1 MNSYRYQQK
10 PTMTQY
16 GTKMQRRVLLAV
28 AAVLLISAVGLGI
41 WGVNQA
47 ATINRTKA
55 QLERRINSALIDAID
70 QVSRLTGGVQSNT
83 GSKLA
88 LVRQYIY
95 NIDQMNNV
103 AISVFGEGGRI
114 VPAEAISALYH
125 DIDVYETTIQTATSS
140 TLEIRTTTLTHLT
153 ALQAILA
160 E

>member
-1 MNSYRYQQK
+1 
-10 PTMTQY
+10 MTQY

>member
-16 GTKMQRRVLLAV
+16 GTKFQRRVLVVVSLVLLAGVVGLAV
-28 AAVLLISAVGLGI
+28 WGI
-41 WGVNQA
+41 NQST
-47 ATINRTKA
+47 TINRMKT
-55 QLERRINSALIDAID
+55 QLERRINSALVDAID
-70 QVSRLTGGVQSNT
+70 QVNRLTGGVQSNT

-95 NIDQMNNV
+95 SIDQMNSV

-114 VPAEAISALYH
+114 VPAEAISALYQ

-140 TLEIRTTTLTHLT
+140 TLDIRTTTLTHLT
-153 ALQAILA
+153 ALQSILA
-160 E
+160 N

>member
-16 GTKMQRRVLLAV
+16 GTKMQRRVLFGLTLA
-28 AAVLLISAVGLGI
+28 LLIGVVALSI
-41 WGVNQA
+41 WCFNQA
-47 ATINRTKA
+47 STINRTKA
-55 QLERRINSALIDAID
+55 QLERRINSALMDAID

-88 LVRQYIY
+88 LVRQYIFS
-95 NIDQMNNV
+95 IDQMNNV
-103 AISVFGEGGRI
+103 AIAVFGEGGRI
-114 VPAEAISALYH
+114 VPAEAITALYH

-153 ALQAILA
+153 ALQKIIA

>member
-16 GTKMQRRVLLAV
+16 GTKMQRRVLFGLTLA
-28 AAVLLISAVGLGI
+28 LLIGVVALSI
-41 WGVNQA
+41 WGFNQA

-55 QLERRINSALIDAID
+55 QLERRINSALMDAID

-88 LVRQYIY
+88 LVRQYIFS
-95 NIDQMNNV
+95 IDQMNNV
-103 AISVFGEGGRI
+103 AIAVFGEGGRI
-114 VPAEAISALYH
+114 VPAEAITALYH

-153 ALQAILA
+153 ALQKIIA